1 MVSLYI
7 IYIIYI
13 IYIYNFIYIYI
24 TLEQIKRTYH
34 LDTHIQNML
43 PKFDSN

>member
-1 MVSLYI
+1 MY
-7 IYIIYI
+7 IYIIL
-13 IYIYNFIYIYI
+13 YIYI

-34 LDTHIQNML
+34 LDTHIQNMQ